1 MITVD
6 EARAEILA
14 ALSPCGLQS
23 IPSQQAAGHTLAIP
37 LIAARTQPPFPA
49 SAMDGYAVRSED
61 LSDTP
66 AVLHLQG
73 EAAAGHAHAGCVAP
87 GTAVRISTG
96 APVPAGADQ
105 VVIQENTTRDGDRLT
120 LKDTPRPS
128 SNIRHAGTD
137 FSDGDT
143 LLPIGTRLNPT
154 AIALAVGAGAIQLE
168 VYRRPRIGILSTGDE
183 LVEPG
188 ETTADS
194 QIINSISRGLD
205 GLVRQWGGE
214 PVYLGIARDT
224 PEDVQ
229 DKLATSAGLDLL
241 VTIGGASVGDH
252 DHLRST
258 FAAMGGTLLFE
269 KVAVKPGK
277 PTWFGKLKGVHCL
290 GLPGNPVSA
299 FVTARLFL
307 SAAMAS
313 LCGRPHTIAFQNAT
327 LGIDLEANG
336 RREIYIR
343 GARSP
348 GDGSVAPL
356 VQQDSSALSALAQS
370 DILIRRVIDAPAAA
384 VGETVE
390 VLPLD

>member
-6 EARAEILA
+6 EARATIIA
-14 ALSPCGLQS
+14 ALSPSGLQS
-23 IPSQQAAGHTLAIP
+23 IPCQNAVGRTLAAP
-37 LIAARTQPPFPA
+37 LIAARTQPPFAA

-61 LSDTP
+61 LCDTP

-73 EAAAGHAHAGCVAP
+73 EAAAGHAHPGCVAP

-105 VVIQENTTRDGDRLT
+105 VVIQENTSRDGDHLT
-120 LKDTPRPS
+120 LNDTPRPK
-128 SNIRHAGTD
+128 SNIRSAGID
-137 FSDGDT
+137 FFEGDT
-143 LLPIGTRLNPT
+143 LLPTGTCLNPT
-154 AIALAVGAGAIQLE
+154 AIALAVGAGIIQL
-168 VYRRPRIGILSTGDE
+168 VTYRRPRVGILSTGDE

-188 ETTADS
+188 ELTADS

-205 GLVRQWGGE
+205 GLIRQWGGE

-224 PEDVQ
+224 PEAVA
-229 DKLATSAGLDLL
+229 DKLASAAGLDLL

-258 FAAMGGTLLFE
+258 FASMGGTLLFE

-277 PTWFGKLKGVHCL
+277 PTWFGKLNELPCL

-299 FVTARLFL
+299 FVTGRLFL

-313 LCGRPHTIAFQNAT
+313 LCGRPHSIAFQNAT
-327 LGIDLEANG
+327 LGADLDANG

-348 GDGSVAPL
+348 IDGSVAPL
-356 VQQDSSALSALAQS
+356 LKQDSSTLSALAQS
-370 DILIRRVIDAPAAA
+370 DVLIRRDIDAPAAKT
-384 VGETVE
+384 GDTVE